1 MPTGKTV
8 KVSGL
13 ELSASEDQYLNILK
27 AQLKFRGLISTSDK
41 RDVIKF
47 LIASSKSQKLFTDD
61 LLDKLQQEK
70 K

>member
-13 ELSASEDQYLNILK
+13 ELSASEDQYLSILK
-27 AQLKFRGLISTSDK
+27 AQLKYRGLINSSDK

-47 LIASSKSQKLFTDD
+47 LISSSKSQKLFTDD